1 MPFPK
6 IWSPNSSGNPRLSG
20 RQVHYTESH
29 TNSILRT
36 KTLLERSIIDRGTQ
50 IVDVQVQAEVSSEE
64 MQKNLKS
71 AHICPIYGPKRVQN
85 PGNFDD
91 FGWFCGR
98 VAVWRPWVGPYGH
111 EQPHT
116 SGTHVL

>member
-1 MPFPK
+1 M
-6 IWSPNSSGNPRLSG
+6 
-20 RQVHYTESH
+20 
-29 TNSILRT
+29 

-64 MQKNLKS
+64 MQKKLKS